1 MTSDPPR
8 PAMPSPSSIVRERG
22 TMTMRATPR
31 MTLRVDGA
39 MLVLN
44 HPFALGAGP
53 TVHSN
58 ET

>member
-8 PAMPSPSSIVRERG
+8 PATPSSFSIVRGQG

-31 MTLRVDGA
+31 VTLQVDRA
-39 MLVLN
+39 MLVVN
-44 HPFALGAGP
+44 HPFGLGAGP
-53 TVHSN
+53 TTHSN